1 MVPFSPAQFF
11 EVFARHNE
19 VIWPAQ
25 FLAYGLVLPVLTA
38 AVRPSASGDR
48 ISSFALAAMWLFTG
62 VAYHWV
68 EFSKIN
74 PVAPLFA
81 SAFVLQAGLL
91 ARAGLTG
98 RIGLRFS
105 RGSRAWVGIAL
116 DTYSTLVYPLIGLAT
131 HGYPA
136 VPLFG
141 ITPCPVTIFTLGS
154 LLITR
159 SRVPFWVLAVPL
171 LWAFI
176 VGSAAR
182 LLRVPQ
188 DWVLLASG
196 FVVITLEVQRLPE
209 GS

>member
-1 MVPFSPAQFF
+1 MLPFSPAQFF

-19 VIWPAQ
+19 AIWPAQ
-25 FLAYGLVLPVLTA
+25 FFAYGLVLPVLTA
-38 AVRPSASGDR
+38 AVRPQREWRSHCIACACRDVAFYRGLLPLGSVFEDQPGRTAFSA
-48 ISSFALAAMWLFTG
+48 
-62 VAYHWV
+62 
-68 EFSKIN
+68 
-74 PVAPLFA
+74 
-81 SAFVLQAGLL
+81 AFVLQAGLL

-98 RIGLRFS
+98 RIRLGFA

-116 DTYSTLVYPLIGLAT
+116 VTYSTLVYPLIGLAT

-176 VGSAAR
+176 GGSAAL

-196 FVVITLEVQRLPE
+196 FVVIALEVQRPPE